1 MKEILKKTW
10 EVFQA
15 KPIIVLP
22 FFITGIADTLLLTLL
37 YLAPR
42 PPLSAIL
49 APPIRVFWGEQ
60 YLHYPTNF
68 GLLPTLFYYGHV
80 GVVAFVGVFM
90 TALAIQWIKAACE
103 RRKICLARSFL
114 TAGQCY
120 LTLLLV
126 FLLMY
131 GVGNLA
137 LKLSAQGLAL
147 KGVSQLLNG
156 LHLGKAGVDLLILVW
171 SFVLGILVQ
180 SLFVY
185 AFPAA
190 AIEGKRMF
198 KALKRNF
205 QFFRKYGLLTIGLV
219 ALPTLLYISVVV
231 LRLHLPQ
238 LIKFF
243 APEMVLVVLGVGI
256 VMTFLIDVIAT
267 SSTTVLFLMKRDE
280 AYD

>member
-1 MKEILKKTW
+1 
-10 EVFQA
+10 
-15 KPIIVLP
+15 
-22 FFITGIADTLLLTLL
+22 
-37 YLAPR
+37 
-42 PPLSAIL
+42 
-49 APPIRVFWGEQ
+49 
-60 YLHYPTNF
+60 
-68 GLLPTLFYYGHV
+68 
-80 GVVAFVGVFM
+80 M

-103 RRKICLARSFL
+103 RKKIRLAQTFL
-114 TAGQCY
+114 ISAQCY

-156 LHLGKAGVDLLILVW
+156 LHLGKTGVDLLILIW
-171 SFVLGILVQ
+171 SFILGILVQ
-180 SLFVY
+180 SLFVF

-190 AIEGKRMF
+190 AIEGKRLS
-198 KALKRNF
+198 KTLKRNF
-205 QFFRKYGLLTIGLV
+205 QFLRKYGLLTIGLV
-219 ALPTLLYISVVV
+219 ALPTLLYVLVIV

-256 VMTFLIDVIAT
+256 FVTFLIDMIAT